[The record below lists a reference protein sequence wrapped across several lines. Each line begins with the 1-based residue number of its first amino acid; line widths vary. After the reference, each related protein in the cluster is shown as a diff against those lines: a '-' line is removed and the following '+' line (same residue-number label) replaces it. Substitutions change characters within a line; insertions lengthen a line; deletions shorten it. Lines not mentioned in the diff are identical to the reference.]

1 MKDDLYIY
9 LLLYVNDMLIACKE
23 REEIEDL
30 KRILN
35 SEFDIKSFG
44 IAKKIFELE
53 IEKKKEYV
61 VLCFCHRRNI

>member
-1 MKDDLYIY
+1 
-9 LLLYVNDMLIACKE
+9 MLIACKE